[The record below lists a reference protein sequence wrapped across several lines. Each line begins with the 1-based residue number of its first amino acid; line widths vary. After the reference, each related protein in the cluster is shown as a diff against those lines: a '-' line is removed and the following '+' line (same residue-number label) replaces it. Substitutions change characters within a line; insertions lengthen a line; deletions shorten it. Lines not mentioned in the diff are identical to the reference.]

1 MRITSILENQ
11 KIEKRIAI
19 TPEIAKKYISLG
31 FEVSL
36 SENYGNH
43 LGIKDEEYKELGV
56 SISKDEKE
64 IISSA
69 DIIVQLGLL
78 DDDKSSLF
86 KENQSFIGVL
96 NPYENKDKINDLV
109 KKNINTFSLELLPR
123 ITRAQSM
130 DILSSQANL
139 AGYKA
144 VVESFAHFEKAIP
157 MMMTAAGTIPAAKV
171 LVVGAGVAGLQAIA
185 TAKRMGAIVFATDV
199 RLASKEQVE
208 SLGGKFLTVEGAEN
222 LETEG
227 GYAKEASD
235 DFKKKQ
241 EELLSETLKKIDIVV
256 CTALIPGKKAPI
268 IIKEDMIN
276 NMKAGSIIYDLA
288 AIQGGNTAHTKV
300 DEIVDKNG
308 VKIMGES
315 NILNKLPTSA
325 SNLYAKNVF
334 NFVSNL
340 YDKENIT
347 LFKSLLRQELNAAG
361 LIINATLN
369 LSLSHTEA
377 NIIQETM
384 IRFKIAIDK
393 LSEHIQIKDPQK
405 SIKRRSHETYI
416 LSKTMRIRLAKKSDI
431 WLLYNWVNKIDSI
444 ENKLITNK
452 KIPKTDHKIWYENSL
467 KNKNRYIWIIEN
479 QHIAIG
485 QLRFDINE
493 DKKLCF
499 IDIYIDKEHRKNNF
513 GQNAY
518 KSSY

>member
-1 MRITSILENQ
+1 MIIASISENQ

-31 FEVSL
+31 LEVSL
-36 SENYGNH
+36 SENYGRH
-43 LGIKDEEYKELGV
+43 LGIEDQEYKDLGV

-64 IISSA
+64 IITNT

-78 DDDKSSLF
+78 EDDKSSLLR
-86 KENQSFIGVL
+86 ENQTVIGVL
-96 NPYENKDKINDLV
+96 NPYDNKDKISSLV
-109 KKNINTFSLELLPR
+109 KKKINTFSLELLPR

-144 VVESFAHFEKAIP
+144 VLESFANFEKAIP

-199 RLASKEQVE
+199 RMASKEQVE

-222 LETEG
+222 LETDG

-241 EELLSETLKKIDIVV
+241 EDLLSETLKKIDIVI
-256 CTALIPGKKAPI
+256 CTALIPGKKAPV

-276 NMKAGSIIYDLA
+276 NMSSGSIIYDLA
-288 AIQGGNTAHTKV
+288 AIQGGNTAYTKV
-300 DEIVDKNG
+300 DEVVYKNG
-308 VKIMGES
+308 IKIMGES

-340 YDKENIT
+340 YDKEN
-347 LFKSLLRQELNAAG
+347 
-361 LIINATLN
+361 
-369 LSLSHTEA
+369 
-377 NIIQETM
+377 
-384 IRFKIAIDK
+384 
-393 LSEHIQIKDPQK
+393 
-405 SIKRRSHETYI
+405 
-416 LSKTMRIRLAKKSDI
+416 
-431 WLLYNWVNKIDSI
+431 
-444 ENKLITNK
+444 K
-452 KIPKTDHKIWYENSL
+452 KININLDDE
-467 KNKNRYIWIIEN
+467 IIEKTL
-479 QHIAIG
+479 I
-485 QLRFDINE
+485 
-493 DKKLCF
+493 K
-499 IDIYIDKEHRKNNF
+499 
-513 GQNAY
+513 
-518 KSSY
+518 

>member
-1 MRITSILENQ
+1 MKIASILENK

-31 FEVSL
+31 IEVCL
-36 SENYGNH
+36 SENYGTH
-43 LGIKDEEYKELGV
+43 LGIRDQEYLELGV
-56 SISKDEKE
+56 SILKDEKE
-64 IISSA
+64 ILTNT
-69 DIIVQLGLL
+69 DIVVQLGLL
-78 DDDKSSLF
+78 DEEKCSLL
-86 KENQSFIGVL
+86 KGNQTLIGVL
-96 NPYENKDKINDLV
+96 NPYDNKDKLSKLV
-109 KKNINTFSLELLPR
+109 KNKINIFSLELLPR

-144 VVESFAHFEKAIP
+144 VIESFANFEKAIP

-199 RLASKEQVE
+199 RMASKEQVE

-256 CTALIPGKKAPI
+256 CTALIPGKKAPV
-268 IIKEDMIN
+268 IIKEEMIN
-276 NMKAGSIIYDLA
+276 NMNAGSIIYDLA
-288 AIQGGNTAHTKV
+288 AIQGGNTANTIV

-315 NILNKLPTSA
+315 NILNKLPASA

-340 YDKENIT
+340 YDKEN
-347 LFKSLLRQELNAAG
+347 
-361 LIINATLN
+361 
-369 LSLSHTEA
+369 
-377 NIIQETM
+377 
-384 IRFKIAIDK
+384 
-393 LSEHIQIKDPQK
+393 
-405 SIKRRSHETYI
+405 
-416 LSKTMRIRLAKKSDI
+416 
-431 WLLYNWVNKIDSI
+431 
-444 ENKLITNK
+444 K
-452 KIPKTDHKIWYENSL
+452 KININMEDE
-467 KNKNRYIWIIEN
+467 IIE
-479 QHIAIG
+479 
-485 QLRFDINE
+485 
-493 DKKLCF
+493 KTF
-499 IDIYIDKEHRKNNF
+499 IK
-513 GQNAY
+513 
-518 KSSY
+518 